1 MYKKCNIKIYNF
13 NNPNELSK
21 EMLYFTYDEF
31 QKFLS
36 VEKDIKCKCQGQNL
50 KKCQS

>member
-1 MYKKCNIKIYNF
+1 MLLIGMVSVLYMSIEKMHNF
-13 NNPNELSK
+13 NNPNELPK

-36 VEKDIKCKCQGQNL
+36 VEKDIKFRCAW
-50 KKCQS
+50 